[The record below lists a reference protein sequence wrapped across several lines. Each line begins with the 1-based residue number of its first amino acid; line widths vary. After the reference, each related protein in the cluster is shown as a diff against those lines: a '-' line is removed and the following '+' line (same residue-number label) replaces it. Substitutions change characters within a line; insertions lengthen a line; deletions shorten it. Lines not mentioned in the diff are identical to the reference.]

1 VENETFVAGFSMNI
15 DIFCSSN
22 LPTSKNDALKITCHT
37 YVIVLLLLLTY
48 AEQHDIRLLCRVIFS
63 KITLIKNS
71 SLAFNMYLLVKNTL
85 GDVLNEYI
93 K

>member
-1 VENETFVAGFSMNI
+1 MNI

>member
-1 VENETFVAGFSMNI
+1 MENETLVAGFSMNI

-22 LPTSKNDALKITCHT
+22 PPTSKNDALKIICHT
-37 YVIVLLLLLTY
+37 YVIVLLLLLTSV
-48 AEQHDIRLLCRVIFS
+48 RLLCRVIFS
-63 KITLIKNS
+63 EITLIKNS
-71 SLAFNMYLLVKNTL
+71 FLAFNMYLLVGNTL